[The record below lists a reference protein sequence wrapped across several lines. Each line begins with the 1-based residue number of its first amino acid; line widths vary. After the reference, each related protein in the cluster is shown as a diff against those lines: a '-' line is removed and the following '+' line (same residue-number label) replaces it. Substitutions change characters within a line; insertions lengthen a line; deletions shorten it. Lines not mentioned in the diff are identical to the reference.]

1 MPPIPSAESEDMP
14 QGSGVLPML
23 FGEVEHP
30 PHGWEAGDVQKV
42 CNEMLIENRFFEIF
56 LT

>member
-23 FGEVEHP
+23 FVEVEHP

-42 CNEMLIENRFFEIF
+42 CKEILVENHF
-56 LT
+56 LR